1 MNTQPSHID
10 NLIAAFLSGNADEAS
25 ILELKSWI
33 AEDETHEK
41 YFFEMS
47 ATFHRTHPSQEWKQ
61 AFKTFKEQTE
71 KKKTKTYVW
80 YAAAAAAII
89 AIGLFLYLPKNE
101 KTIVASSNAEPVTYT
116 MQEGSIAAL
125 SSNTTIRYA
134 FDEKRNKHTYYLD
147 GASKFDIRS
156 QQQVLVVADE
166 LIIEDIGTEFYVE
179 NYPSDSLILVRV
191 KSGIVKVT
199 TARDSVRILD
209 AGEQIFYNK
218 NKGIFTSDISS
229 SRQNED
235 SVFDYQNIAL
245 SVIAEDLS
253 RAFGVNIEISEA
265 IRECRMTVRFEN
277 ENLDTILLILS
288 ETLQAK
294 VIEKKNT
301 IMIQGNG
308 CY

>member
-1 MNTQPSHID
+1 MSTQSSHID

-25 ILELKSWI
+25 ILELKAWI

-47 ATFHRTHPSQEWKQ
+47 ATFHRAHPTLEWKQ
-61 AFKTFKEQTE
+61 AYTSFQAETE
-71 KKKTKTYVW
+71 KKKSHAYVW

-89 AIGLFLYLPKNE
+89 AIGLFLFLPKNE
-101 KTIVASSNAEPVTYT
+101 KTIVVSSNEEPVTYT
-116 MQEGSIAAL
+116 MPEGSIAAL
-125 SSNTTIRYA
+125 SSNTTIRCA
-134 FDEKRNKHTYYLD
+134 FDEKRNKHAYYLN
-147 GASKFDIRS
+147 GASEFDIRS
-156 QQQVLVVADE
+156 QQQVLVIADE
-166 LIIEDIGTEFYVE
+166 LVIEDIGTEFYVQ

-218 NKGIFTSDISS
+218 NSGIFTSAISS
-229 SRQNED
+229 SHQTED

-253 RAFGVNIEISEA
+253 RAFGVTIEVSEA

-301 IMIQGNG
+301 LLIQGNG